1 MDASPEPI
9 EKIRAIIDDQ
19 LTLEAHQRRKNRE
32 AWDIR
37 RGRLEAYT
45 KIVTLLTGTEL
56 DDLEVR
62 SWHYAQHEVS
72 ETKAP

>member
-19 LTLEAHQRRKNRE
+19 LALEAHQRRKNRE

-37 RGRLEAYT
+37 RGRIEAYA
-45 KIVTLLTGTEL
+45 KIVMLLTGTKL
-56 DDLEVR
+56 DD
-62 SWHYAQHEVS
+62 
-72 ETKAP
+72 PG